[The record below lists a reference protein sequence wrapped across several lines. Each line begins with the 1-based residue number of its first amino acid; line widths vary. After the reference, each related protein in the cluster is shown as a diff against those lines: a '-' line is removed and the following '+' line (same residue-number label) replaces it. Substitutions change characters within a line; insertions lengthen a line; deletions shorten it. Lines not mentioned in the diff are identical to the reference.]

1 MMRVALELPDLAPA
15 TRAVS
20 VGVFDGVHRG
30 HVRILNTLAEAK
42 RRENV
47 ERSLLISF
55 DPHPLALVRPDD
67 APRMI
72 STIAERIAELGRH
85 GPDELLILPFT
96 RELASTPFDEFARE
110 VLVKKLG
117 MKHLVA
123 GYDFRMGRGR
133 GGSAEDM
140 VTLGKQSGFTVEVV
154 EPYYL
159 DDEIIS
165 STTIRAAVEAGDMA
179 AASHR
184 LGRPFRL
191 SGRVVKGDGR
201 GRGLGFP
208 TANLE
213 QFPLQKLLP
222 PTGVYRVRVKW
233 EDGSGEGLMNLGLAP
248 TLRGRFLAEIHI
260 LDFQDEIYGKCLEV
274 DVLQRFRGEEK
285 FPNIQALCAQI
296 EKDISRLR
304 EILDLEDRKNL

>member
-1 MMRVALELPDLAPA
+1 MMRVALELSELTPTA
-15 TRAVS
+15 RAVTI
-20 VGVFDGVHRG
+20 GVFDGVHRG
-30 HVRILNTLAEAK
+30 HVRILNTLAQAK
-42 RRENV
+42 QRDEV
-47 ERSLLISF
+47 ESSLLISF

-72 STIAERIAELGRH
+72 STIAERIAELGPH

-96 RELASTPFDEFARE
+96 RELASTPFDEFARR
-110 VLVKKLG
+110 VLVEKLG

-140 VTLGKQSGFTVEVV
+140 VTLGREMGFSVEVV
-154 EPYYL
+154 EPCHL
-159 DDEIIS
+159 DDEVIS
-165 STTIRAAVEAGDMA
+165 STTIRSAVEAGDMA

-184 LGRPFRL
+184 LDRPFRL

-201 GRGLGFP
+201 GRDLGFP

-213 QFPLQKLLP
+213 QFPVQKLLP
-222 PTGVYRVRVKW
+222 PAGVYRVRVKW
-233 EDGSGEGLMNLGLAP
+233 EGGSGEGLMNLGLAP

-260 LDFQDEIYGKCLEV
+260 LDFQDEIYGARLEV
-274 DVLQRFRGEEK
+274 DVLQQFRGEVK
-285 FPNIQALCAQI
+285 FPNVQALSAQI
-296 EKDISRLR
+296 EKDVSQLR
-304 EILDLEDRKNL
+304 EILELEDRKNL